1 MDLELKGKSVLVGG
15 ASRGIGRAI
24 AAAFVAEGAQ
34 VTVTGRDADALEKT
48 RADIGAALAVAGD
61 LGADGQASRA
71 VEATVAANG
80 PLDILISNVG
90 SGRATPGWDVSHDEW
105 RAVFET
111 NLWTSM
117 KLVDAALPGMTAAGN
132 GSIVMIGS
140 IAGLEAI
147 GAPVAYSAAKTA
159 LASYAKNLSRVV
171 GREGVRVNCV
181 APGNVYFEGGTWDRK
196 MREDEAG
203 VRAYLDAEVP
213 LNRFATPEEIADLA
227 LFVASP
233 RASFITGACLVADG
247 GQTHGGY
254 W

>member
-80 PLDILISNVG
+80 PLDILIANVG

-147 GAPVAYSAAKTA
+147 GAPIAYSAAKTA
-159 LASYAKNLSRVV
+159 LAS
-171 GREGVRVNCV
+171 
-181 APGNVYFEGGTWDRK
+181 
-196 MREDEAG
+196 
-203 VRAYLDAEVP
+203 
-213 LNRFATPEEIADLA
+213 
-227 LFVASP
+227 
-233 RASFITGACLVADG
+233 
-247 GQTHGGY
+247 
-254 W
+254 